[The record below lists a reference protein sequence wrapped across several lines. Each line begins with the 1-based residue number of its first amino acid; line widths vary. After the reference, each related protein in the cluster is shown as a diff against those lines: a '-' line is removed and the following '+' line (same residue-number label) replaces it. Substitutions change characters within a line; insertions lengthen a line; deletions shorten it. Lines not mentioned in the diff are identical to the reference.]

1 MPTTPAQVHDPETVA
16 IVPDADDKRGFTD
29 EPAAVTVTA
38 TATATAAQS
47 DPSSSSPPPSLPT
60 SGRRT
65 FHDLDTV
72 EKITVRLA

>member
-16 IVPDADDKRGFTD
+16 IVPDAGDERGFTD
-29 EPAAVTVTA
+29 EPAAVTVPV
-38 TATATAAQS
+38 TATAAQS
-47 DPSSSSPPPSLPT
+47 DPSSSSPPPSPPT